1 MKGELKMAKEQN
13 NINNDKWEVVAN
25 IDPMRRKPYEWAR
38 IYLMELI
45 TPAPE
50 LLMNEYEWAYTLMSG
65 EFKYNLLPDKNGDFD
80 KSGLMELRAMELK
93 RDLFMGADMGERYVL
108 QKQYIETEWLR
119 RKMTFM

>member
-1 MKGELKMAKEQN
+1 MKGELKMSKDQN
-13 NINNDKWEVVAN
+13 NFSDKWEVVSN
-25 IDPMRRKPYEWAR
+25 VDPMRRKPLEWAR

-45 TPAPE
+45 TSPPE
-50 LLMNEYEWAYTLMSG
+50 VLMNEYEWAYSLMSG
-65 EFKYNLLPDKNGDFD
+65 LFKYNLLPDKNGDFD

>member
-1 MKGELKMAKEQN
+1 MAKEQN
-13 NINNDKWEVVAN
+13 SSQNNINEKWETVTN
-25 IDPMRRKPYEWAR
+25 IDPMRRKPLEWAR

-50 LLMNEYEWAYTLMSG
+50 LLMNEYEWAYALMSG
-65 EFKYNLLPDKNGDFD
+65 EFKYNLIPDKNGEYD

-119 RKMTFM
+119 RKMVFI

>member
-1 MKGELKMAKEQN
+1 MSKDQN
-13 NINNDKWEVVAN
+13 NFSDKWEVVSN
-25 IDPMRRKPYEWAR
+25 VDPMRRKPLEWAR

-45 TPAPE
+45 TSPPE
-50 LLMNEYEWAYTLMSG
+50 VLMNEYEWAYSLMSG
-65 EFKYNLLPDKNGDFD
+65 LFKYNLLPDKNGDFD